1 MYLVMKIML
10 WSMWRL
16 IGSSRLKFTS
26 VEEPDA
32 QSILSERERYQFYL
46 DDEAGQVKRPLTKP

>member
-1 MYLVMKIML
+1 MGVIIRSML
-10 WSMWRL
+10 RL
-16 IGSSRLKFTS
+16 KGSSQLKFTS

>member
-1 MYLVMKIML
+1 MEINRQLTIEV
-10 WSMWRL
+10 S
-16 IGSSRLKFTS
+16 S

>member
-1 MYLVMKIML
+1 MKIIIR
-10 WSMWRL
+10 SMWRL

-46 DDEAGQVKRPLTKP
+46 DDEAGQIKLSLEN

>member
-1 MYLVMKIML
+1 MKFIIR
-10 WSMWRL
+10 SMWGL